1 MNSFYFAAL
10 ATGLAGSMHCLGMC
24 GPLMAGIGAAHAGW
38 NSLFR
43 QMLLHHSGR
52 IAGYMFIGVLMG
64 AVGQLASMVLVQRWL
79 MMFAGLVILA
89 SLLFSAKAVSGTAFA
104 RVFASVSRFAG
115 IRAGSAAGMLLLG
128 FFNGLL
134 PCGLVY
140 AAAAGAMATAS
151 WQHGLLFMALF
162 GLANAPV
169 LMFAASWN
177 RLAPKPLK
185 QYLRSK
191 WWKTIPL
198 AVIAVFFILKG
209 AGLGIPGI
217 SPAFETASQKP
228 SCCRPAH

>member
-1 MNSFYFAAL
+1 
-10 ATGLAGSMHCLGMC
+10 
-24 GPLMAGIGAAHAGW
+24 
-38 NSLFR
+38 
-43 QMLLHHSGR
+43 ML
-52 IAGYMFIGVLMG
+52 IGVIMG
-64 AVGQLASMVLVQRWL
+64 AVGQLASIVLVQRWL
-79 MMFAGLVILA
+79 MIFAGLAILA
-89 SLLFSAKAVSGTAFA
+89 SLLFSAKAVSGSAFA
-104 RVFASVSRFAG
+104 RVFGSVSRFAG

-151 WQHGLLFMALF
+151 WIQGLLFMALF

-169 LMFAASWN
+169 LMLAASWN
-177 RLAPKPLK
+177 RLAPQQLK